1 MGAVALHMQDGIAD
15 DDGRKARAAP
25 VGLGRDGDVARG
37 DGTAVAAGLVFAA
50 RCAQQ
55 QIPEAGRPGDGVD
68 GAGCDEVFHRVV
80 VLQGA
85 GLAEVLEVPAARK
98 VEGLRAV
105 ACARQDHALLVEG
118 HHGRIVA
125 VGERVP
131 VLARGIGRVGLIVV
145 VRKGRAAADADE
157 AVIACL
163 LPVDVVF
170 RGAFHGCPGDVRA
183 VAHHPV
189 GGMFAVTA
197 ARLRGQRLLAVG
209 VHGHDL
215 VPQRVAEPRVIVVVA
230 AHERTV
236 GGLGSGQAAVEGY
249 GFQSPAIA
257 MAADGIVGKGSF
269 RVTVRTADELVQRIG
284 RVSQIDGIPHLG
296 GADLQ
301 QMPGLVGRGQAGEGP
316 CLPVEAVDVGDAQG
330 MTGKDEHEVL
340 LRQSIEA
347 EGQEHGLIL

>member
-25 VGLGRDGDVARG
+25 VGLGRDGDVARS

-50 RCAQQ
+50 RGAQQ

-68 GAGCDEVFHRVV
+68 GAGRDKVFHRVV

-236 GGLGSGQAAVEGY
+236 GGLGSGQAAVEGH
-249 GFQSPAIA
+249 GFQRPAVPV
-257 MAADGIVGKGSF
+257 AADGIVGKGSF